1 MYKFSNGIVV
11 FSKEDRDRFIK
22 AGLKLVKEKSED
34 DSNDRIVKTESGK
47 VDKTSK

>member
-22 AGLKLVKEKSED
+22 SGLKLVKEKDED
-34 DSNDRIVKTESGK
+34 NSNSGTVKTEFRKSN
-47 VDKTSK
+47 KTNK